1 MAVNGGER
9 CGMSEWITIKGVAP
23 LIGVAREWL
32 IRNKDIG
39 PPYHRR
45 GTRRLY
51 KLDEVLSWIEK
62 QKAGG
67 A

>member
-1 MAVNGGER
+1 
-9 CGMSEWITIKGVAP
+9 MSEWITIKGVAP